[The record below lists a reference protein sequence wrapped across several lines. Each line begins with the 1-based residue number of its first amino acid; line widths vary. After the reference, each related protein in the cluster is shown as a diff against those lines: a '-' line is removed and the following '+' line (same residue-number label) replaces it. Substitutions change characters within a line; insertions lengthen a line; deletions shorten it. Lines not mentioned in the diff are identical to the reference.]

1 MKKLGIVLTV
11 FLMIGFCG
19 AAWGAS
25 KMKIGYVNLQK
36 ALNESQH
43 GKEAKAKFSEEVKKR
58 QEEIASNEEKL
69 KEFKDDLQKKA
80 MILKKET
87 LNEKEAEFRKKAEDF
102 QKFFL
107 QSDEEMKMKEAQL
120 TRTILKGLEV
130 VVRDIAT
137 KNGYTFIFE
146 KMESG
151 ILYGPE
157 ADDLT
162 DEVVKKY
169 DKKYSDN
176 KNK

>member
-43 GKEAKAKFSEEVKKR
+43 GKDAKEKFSEEVKKR
-58 QEEIASNEEKL
+58 QEEIAFNEEKL
-69 KEFKDDLQKKA
+69 KELNDDLQKKA
-80 MILKKET
+80 MILKKEAM
-87 LNEKEAEFRKKAEDF
+87 NEKEAELRKKAEEF
-102 QKFFL
+102 QRFFL
-107 QSDEEMKMKEAQL
+107 QSEEEMKRKEAQL
-120 TRTILKGLEV
+120 TRSILKGLEV
-130 VVRDIAT
+130 VVRDIAN

-169 DKKYSDN
+169 DKKYSDS
-176 KNK
+176 KNQ